1 MSVVGAQPQCPWG
14 HRPLWAD
21 LLLREPR
28 LRRALPAVAP
38 ATPSSSASP
47 AVWGEEE
54 VESGS
59 LGVGFKSA
67 KQEPCSVRK
76 AWAFTCPFS
85 LRAWKTR
92 HSRNA
97 ADTVFENTQYSERDA
112 AGTEHELAG
121 FESERG
127 CLTRLLRLRLFGGA
141 LTGVAGVHSLA
152 AVCAPGIR
160 NLQSGV
166 PVLGED
172 ERVHVMHSCHPLC
185 CDEKGAELGR

>member
-1 MSVVGAQPQCPWG
+1 MSVAGAQPQCPWG

-97 ADTVFENTQYSERDA
+97 ADTVFENTQYSVRDA

-127 CLTRLLRLRLFGGA
+127 WWEDTNQSKNSPAARNFGRRRRQGVMGLFWQKEA
-141 LTGVAGVHSLA
+141 
-152 AVCAPGIR
+152 
-160 NLQSGV
+160 
-166 PVLGED
+166 
-172 ERVHVMHSCHPLC
+172 ERSPC
-185 CDEKGAELGR
+185 CSACG